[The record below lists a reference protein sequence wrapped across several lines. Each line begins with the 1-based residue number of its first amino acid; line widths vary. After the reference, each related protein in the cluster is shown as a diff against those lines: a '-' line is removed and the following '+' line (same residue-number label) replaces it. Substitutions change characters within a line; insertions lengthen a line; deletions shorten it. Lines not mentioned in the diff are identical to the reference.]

1 MSRELAQKI
10 TLAICMGIG
19 LHASHAIAQ
28 IPSINGPN
36 SGGQPSRPATP
47 PRPATTWDFVEQPVS
62 ALLNGGYRVAAMSGP
77 ALTLEKD
84 GKYLLCEIRPAGFG
98 GTAQA
103 TSECHRLN

>member
-1 MSRELAQKI
+1 MWRELAPKVS
-10 TLAICMGIG
+10 LAICIAMG
-19 LHASHAIAQ
+19 LQAPQARAQ
-28 IPSINGPN
+28 IPSINGPTAGN
-36 SGGQPSRPATP
+36 QPSRPAAP
-47 PRPATTWDFVEQPVS
+47 PRPTTTWDFVDQPVS